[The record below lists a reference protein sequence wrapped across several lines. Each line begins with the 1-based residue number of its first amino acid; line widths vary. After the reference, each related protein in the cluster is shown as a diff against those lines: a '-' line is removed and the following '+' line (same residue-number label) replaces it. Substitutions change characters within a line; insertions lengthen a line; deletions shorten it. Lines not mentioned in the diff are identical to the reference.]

1 MSPDY
6 AALLRSLRD
15 PLRLR
20 AVERIIQFPFVLPA
34 ADERT
39 EEEIARAAEKRREQG
54 KKLQEMA
61 AKSRLDKLVQK
72 ENDLQYLTNLKER
85 RAEETRREWQNLLQ
99 SEGFIDDAAL
109 DQAIKKLEAGLKK
122 ARKKAANDGDEVTV
136 NIHFPIL

>member
-6 AALLRSLRD
+6 PALLRRLRD
-15 PLRLR
+15 PLQLR

-61 AKSRLDKLVQK
+61 AKARLDKVQSPDVFLFF
-72 ENDLQYLTNLKER
+72 NQ
-85 RAEETRREWQNLLQ
+85 
-99 SEGFIDDAAL
+99 F
-109 DQAIKKLEAGLKK
+109 
-122 ARKKAANDGDEVTV
+122 VTV
-136 NIHFPIL
+136 NVTNSSFRRRAICNT

>member
-15 PLRLR
+15 PLQLR

-39 EEEIARAAEKRREQG
+39 EEEIARAAEKRRDQG

-61 AKSRLDKLVQK
+61 AKARLEKVLSPDMLYHVAVYEGVNVASSLCK
-72 ENDLQYLTNLKER
+72 R
-85 RAEETRREWQNLLQ
+85 RTTC
-99 SEGFIDDAAL
+99 S
-109 DQAIKKLEAGLKK
+109 
-122 ARKKAANDGDEVTV
+122 T
-136 NIHFPIL
+136 

>member
-15 PLRLR
+15 PLQLR

-39 EEEIARAAEKRREQG
+39 EEEIARVVEKRREQG

-61 AKSRLDKLVQK
+61 AKSRLDKVLSPNMLYCIAVY
-72 ENDLQYLTNLKER
+72 EGVDATSSLCR
-85 RAEETRREWQNLLQ
+85 RR
-99 SEGFIDDAAL
+99 
-109 DQAIKKLEAGLKK
+109 
-122 ARKKAANDGDEVTV
+122 VTC
-136 NIHFPIL
+136 NT

>member
-61 AKSRLDKLVQK
+61 AKSRLDKVMSPNMLYCTAVY
-72 ENDLQYLTNLKER
+72 EGVDVTSSLYR
-85 RAEETRREWQNLLQ
+85 RRTTCN
-99 SEGFIDDAAL
+99 
-109 DQAIKKLEAGLKK
+109 
-122 ARKKAANDGDEVTV
+122 T
-136 NIHFPIL
+136 